1 MKNIQITVIIST
13 YNAVQWLEKVLYG
26 YSQQTYQDL
35 EVIVADD
42 GSDDVTSKLINEF
55 RKNFPFPLRHIW
67 HEDRG
72 YMRQTILNE
81 AIIAAKGDYI
91 IMTDGDCIPNKNF
104 VEIHASLAKKGHF
117 LSGGYCKLS
126 LDLSERISKEDIK
139 NEICFDFKWLK
150 SQEKLGLSNTLKLG
164 SGKKMGKV
172 LDKFTPTNATF
183 NNCNS
188 SGWKSDFIA
197 INGYDERMQYG
208 GPDRDFGERLE
219 NANIKGVQIR
229 HRAITLHLDH
239 PRGYKNK
246 ESIDKNLAIRAF
258 NKKNKVVETDF
269 GIKQHQ
275 GKVRHIEI

>member
-275 GKVRHIEI
+275 GKVRHIEK